1 MPSCRPILSKDKQ
14 FFVHPTHFS
23 IVQPSRH
30 QPINRKHVEAYH
42 IRPQHGRNYML
53 NDDDVFV
60 VIISFSPTSGR
71 MQYAPTPVRLISGLT
86 SSWQNR
92 RNGCD
97 DADSGHTKPSKRLRR
112 CWLGSHKTPE
122 TVATMLTRVTQ
133 NPRNSCDDAYSGHT
147 KPPKRL
153 RRCWLGSHKTLETVA
168 TTKLCSHSL
177 VNAIATVKMLHR
189 SQYRC

>member
-14 FFVHPTHFS
+14 FFVHPPHFS
-23 IVQPSRH
+23 IVQPSRY

-92 RNGCD
+92 RNDRD
-97 DADSGHTKPSKRLRR
+97 DADSGHTIPSKRSWRR
-112 CWLGSHKTPE
+112 WLGSHKTVV
-122 TVATMLTRVTQ
+122 TVV
-133 NPRNSCDDAYSGHT
+133 
-147 KPPKRL
+147 
-153 RRCWLGSHKTLETVA
+153 
-168 TTKLCSHSL
+168 TTKLRSHSL
-177 VNAIATVKMLHR
+177 INAIATVKMLHR
-189 SQYRC
+189 SLYRC